1 MSIVKSDNDDDLNS
15 SSSSNDDD
23 VTFTFQ
29 ESLSEL
35 SELVGTAGLEVK
47 GIMVQKL
54 QNVNTRVILLF
65 LLSHH
70 HHHHPHHPHHH
81 HSYHYIVDICRIW
94 KNC

>member
-1 MSIVKSDNDDDLNS
+1 MSIVKSDNDDDLN

-54 QNVNTRVILLF
+54 QNVNSRVILLF
-65 LLSHH
+65 SSQSSSSSSFLSLLL
-70 HHHHPHHPHHH
+70 
-81 HSYHYIVDICRIW
+81 YCRHM
-94 KNC
+94 

>member
-1 MSIVKSDNDDDLNS
+1 MALESTTTKMPLAISDNDDDMNLNTK
-15 SSSSNDDD
+15 NDGNDD

-54 QNVNTRVILLF
+54 QNINSRVIIFYLNTFF
-65 LLSHH
+65 LS
-70 HHHHPHHPHHH
+70 
-81 HSYHYIVDICRIW
+81 
-94 KNC
+94 NE

>member
-54 QNVNTRVILLF
+54 QNVNSRVILLF
-65 LLSHH
+65 SFQSSSLSL
-70 HHHHPHHPHHH
+70 
-81 HSYHYIVDICRIW
+81 SSSSSFLSLSLYCRHM
-94 KNC
+94 

>member
-1 MSIVKSDNDDDLNS
+1 MSIVKSDNDDDLN

-54 QNVNTRVILLF
+54 QNVNSRVILLF
-65 LLSHH
+65 SFQSSSLSL
-70 HHHHPHHPHHH
+70 
-81 HSYHYIVDICRIW
+81 SSSSSFLSLSLYCRHM
-94 KNC
+94 